1 MKVILSESRF
11 ESVFSELLKKEKFN
25 IDISWYGSD
34 VSSEGDLI
42 IKGLAK
48 FSQGDTPRNIERIGY
63 SQGHIFSYKKKGDEL
78 ILRKISPN
86 IENYFDGKLAPGQ
99 KIQCK
104 LQRIGDLIH
113 QIYLKIDLPQLQSI
127 NFKRCQYFT

>member
-11 ESVFSELLKKEKFN
+11 ESAFSELLKKEKFN

-63 SQGHIFSYKKKGDEL
+63 SQGHIFSYIKKGDEL

-86 IENYFDGKLAPGQ
+86 IENYFDGIGLF
-99 KIQCK
+99 KIFPPEK
-104 LQRIGDLIH
+104 VLDYLDNLVKEYLYNDL
-113 QIYLKIDLPQLQSI
+113 K
-127 NFKRCQYFT
+127 